1 LEPALDRGH
10 ELRPFFWRHLVI
22 VTHDSD
28 LHLGSFGELTLVVD
42 HDPPTFDVPAQD
54 RHGAQYSGGGVEALR
69 PSSRVSEGL
78 IVPVEMLVRGRAQG
92 VLDPAVRRRVVA
104 RVRAALRALDR
115 ARSSATLVFTDDDE
129 IRVLNRDY
137 RKHDRATDVLSF
149 HLQELAGE
157 DDPAGDGIALG
168 DVVISVETARRRA
181 HGRRLGAELE
191 RLAVHGLCHLFG
203 HDHKKKAEA
212 TVMFALERRLR
223 RLPIGP

>member
-1 LEPALDRGH
+1 MTIADIFDALTASDRPYKKAVPIDRALGIIESEVKAGKCDAGAVSSVRRGRGLQEGH
-10 ELRPFFWRHLVI
+10 
-22 VTHDSD
+22 
-28 LHLGSFGELTLVVD
+28 LT
-42 HDPPTFDVPAQD
+42 
-54 RHGAQYSGGGVEALR
+54 
-69 PSSRVSEGL
+69 
-78 IVPVEMLVRGRAQG
+78 VPVDDPRARPGARARSIPTSRAAWRRGCG
-92 VLDPAVRRRVVA
+92 
-104 RVRAALRALDR
+104 AALRALGR

-157 DDPAGDGIALG
+157 GDPAGDGIALG
-168 DVVISVETARRRA
+168 DIVISVETARRRA

-223 RLPIGP
+223 RLPLPA